1 MIVDC
6 EFHGSLRLKREIAQ
20 TLADQG
26 INAFATGWGEDD
38 APVIDDAVRAL
49 MVEAEKLT
57 DALCI
62 PAYSVLDDAERKALV
77 AGVKAFEAALA

>member
-1 MIVDC
+1 
-6 EFHGSLRLKREIAQ
+6 
-20 TLADQG
+20 
-26 INAFATGWGEDD
+26 
-38 APVIDDAVRAL
+38 